1 MGLSTVAFNEQQVYS
16 ILKAISDETI
26 ISSFHTMKNILE
38 EAMRVG
44 VQTWSGN
51 SGPVRSRVRCFSGQ
65 SGGSTAGSRVI
76 DSTGGYT
83 SGALSSDDD
92 FATFDTPTTGVHEGP
107 AILLGWSF
115 SSQVAAKA
123 VSPSENIVPS
133 LEFSSADYEPLCNLR
148 QSASSGLV
156 VPSPPAEEMSSSCR
170 RPNSR
175 GKIVQKPS

>member
-1 MGLSTVAFNEQQVYS
+1 MGISTVAFNEQQVYS

-44 VQTWSGN
+44 VQTWSGS

-65 SGGSTAGSRVI
+65 SEGIQQGPARVI

-133 LEFSSADYEPLCNLR
+133 LGFSSADYEPLCNLR

-156 VPSPPAEEMSSSCR
+156 VPSPPAEEMSSSCK

-175 GKIVQKPS
+175 G